1 MTELEELQKRHNA
14 KIAFIAGAIDS
25 WSIILEENPEMCHTV
40 IKGIKEMA
48 TALKKSAGVTIF
60 KE

>member
-1 MTELEELQKRHNA
+1 MTEVNELKKIHNA
-14 KIAFIAGAIDS
+14 KIAFIAGALDS

-40 IKGIKEMA
+40 ITHMRKMA